1 MTSILVSKLFLW
13 FDQIQKL
20 FEKDVRL
27 LLNKYTQKVSQHE
40 TRFAGLRGQHFNR
53 FKHPLL
59 VKLTLLGVF
68 SGFEPMQTNAIIIT
82 GGYLDSISAK
92 TAHGLIR
99 GTDRFNIVG
108 VIDSKDAGKDAG
120 EVLDG
125 KHRNIPVYATLSDFC
140 EKSPVKAKYAIIGVA
155 TKGGVIPDSLRVL
168 LKESLDYGFGLINGL
183 HEYISDIP
191 ELADY
196 ARVKS
201 LEIIDVRKPKKF
213 KDLHFWSGKIK
224 EVKCPKIAVLGTDC
238 ALGKRT
244 TTRFLVQAMRNAGY
258 KAEMIYTGQTGWMQ
272 GAKYGFVFDSTLNDF
287 ISGEMEHA
295 VHLCYHETN
304 PDIIFIEG
312 QSALRNPSGPAGAEW
327 IVSADADGVV
337 LQHNPG
343 RKHYKDMEY
352 YPAFLPEIKDEIEL
366 IRIYGSPTV
375 AITLNTAKMAEAEAR
390 NYAARYREQ
399 LNLPVVLPLEDGVDS
414 LVPVFAAMIK
424 KTTVNI

>member
-1 MTSILVSKLFLW
+1 
-13 FDQIQKL
+13 
-20 FEKDVRL
+20 
-27 LLNKYTQKVSQHE
+27 
-40 TRFAGLRGQHFNR
+40 
-53 FKHPLL
+53 
-59 VKLTLLGVF
+59 
-68 SGFEPMQTNAIIIT
+68 MQTNAIILT

-99 GTDRFNIVG
+99 GTDRFKIVG
-108 VIDSKDAGKDAG
+108 VIDSKHPGKDAG

-125 KHRNIPVYATLSDFC
+125 KHRNIPVYASLAEFSQ
-140 EKSPVKAKYAIIGVA
+140 KSPAKAKYSIIGVA
-155 TKGGVIPDSLRVL
+155 TKGGVIPESLRVL
-168 LKESLDYGFGLINGL
+168 LKESLENGFGLINGL
-183 HEYISDIP
+183 HEYIADIP

-196 ARVKS
+196 ARAKG

-295 VHLCYHETN
+295 VHQCYEETK

-327 IVSADADGVV
+327 IVSADADAVV

-352 YPAFLPEIKDEIEL
+352 YPALLPEIQDEIEL
-366 IRIYGSPTV
+366 IRIYGAPTV
-375 AITLNTAKMAEAEAR
+375 AITLNTAKMTEDDAR
-390 NYAARYREQ
+390 NYAKKYREQ
-399 LNLPVVLPLEDGVDS
+399 LKLPVALPLEDGVDS
-414 LVPVFAAMIK
+414 LVPLFAAMIK
-424 KTTVNI
+424 KIPVNI